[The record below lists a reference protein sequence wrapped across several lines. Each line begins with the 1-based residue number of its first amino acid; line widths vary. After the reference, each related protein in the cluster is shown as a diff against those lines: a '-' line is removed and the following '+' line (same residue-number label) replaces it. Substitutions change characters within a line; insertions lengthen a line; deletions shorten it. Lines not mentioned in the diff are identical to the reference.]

1 MIAQDKVMLT
11 TSICIEHLNIIKINC
26 PLMCRGVC
34 MGWVMRVSEHSSA
47 ASNTP

>member
-1 MIAQDKVMLT
+1 MAVFT
-11 TSICIEHLNIIKINC
+11 TSIYIEPLSIIKINW

-34 MGWVMRVSEHSSA
+34 RWWVMRVSEHSLA